1 MPIFILWCI
10 PIQITRMVDNNPND
24 KNNIAS
30 TDASSNVYGSIQDNL
45 FQTISSMVLNIIQ
58 TSMTAQKQFTGGSAW
73 NNSPLSNV
81 SEQLTKT
88 KNKVTTRKSAI
99 NKYKLPVPKHLL
111 QRIDRTS
118 SPAHVGKLRNAID
131 FIADVGTPVLAA
143 EDGLVTFVK
152 DTSNTGGANPSN
164 WGHTNFIVIMHSN
177 GEYSRYD
184 HLDYKS
190 SKVKVGQ
197 YVRAGE
203 EIAKVGM
210 TGYTYLPHLHFQVFV
225 FTGSNMWTDFDTLEV
240 KDFVIS

>member
-1 MPIFILWCI
+1 MG
-10 PIQITRMVDNNPND
+10 DNNSND
-24 KNNIAS
+24 DNNVAS
-30 TDASSNVYGSIQDNL
+30 TNSIQENL
-45 FQTISSMVLNIIQ
+45 FQAISSMVLNIIQ
-58 TSMTAQKQFTGGSAW
+58 TSMTAPKQFAGGTTW
-73 NNSPLSNV
+73 NFSPLSNV
-81 SEQLTKT
+81 SKQIPITKHEGT
-88 KNKVTTRKSAI
+88 VRKSAI

-118 SPAHVGKLRNAID
+118 SPAHVGKLRNSVD
-131 FIADVGTPVLAA
+131 LIADKGTPVLAA
-143 EDGLVTFVK
+143 ADGIVTSVK

-164 WGHTNFIVIMHSN
+164 WMHTNFIVIMHSN

-184 HLDYKS
+184 HLSYNS

-197 YVRAGE
+197 YVRGGE

-240 KDFVIS
+240 KDFVI

>member
-1 MPIFILWCI
+1 
-10 PIQITRMVDNNPND
+10 MVDDSSKDNNNV
-24 KNNIAS
+24 AS
-30 TDASSNVYGSIQDNL
+30 ANPSTNGYYSIQENL
-45 FQTISSMVLNIIQ
+45 FQTISSMVLNIIH
-58 TSMTAQKQFTGGSAW
+58 TSMTAQKQLARGSNW
-73 NNSPLSNV
+73 NNNISPFSNFS
-81 SEQLTKT
+81 SEQIRTKH
-88 KNKVTTRKSAI
+88 KEVMVSKSAI

-131 FIADVGTPVLAA
+131 FIADKETPVLAA
-143 EDGLVTFVK
+143 EDGIVTFVK
-152 DTSNTGGANPSN
+152 DTSNTGGLNPSY
-164 WGHTNFIVIMHSN
+164 WRHTNFIVIMHSN

-184 HLDYKS
+184 HLSYNS

-197 YVRAGE
+197 YVRGGE

>member
-1 MPIFILWCI
+1 
-10 PIQITRMVDNNPND
+10 MVDNNSND
-24 KNNIAS
+24 YSNVAS
-30 TDASSNVYGSIQDNL
+30 TNASGNVYDSIQA
-45 FQTISSMVLNIIQ
+45 ISSMVLNIIQ
-58 TSMTAQKQFTGGSAW
+58 TTMTAQKQLARGNTW
-73 NNSPLSNV
+73 NISPLSNV
-81 SEQLTKT
+81 SKQIPITKHE
-88 KNKVTTRKSAI
+88 VTVRKSAI

-131 FIADVGTPVLAA
+131 FIADKGTPVLAA
-143 EDGLVTFVK
+143 EDGIITFVK

-164 WGHTNFIVIMHSN
+164 WRHTNFIVIMHSN

-184 HLDYKS
+184 HLSCNS

-197 YVRAGE
+197 YVRGGK

-225 FTGSNMWTDFDTLEV
+225 FTGSNMWTDFNTLEV